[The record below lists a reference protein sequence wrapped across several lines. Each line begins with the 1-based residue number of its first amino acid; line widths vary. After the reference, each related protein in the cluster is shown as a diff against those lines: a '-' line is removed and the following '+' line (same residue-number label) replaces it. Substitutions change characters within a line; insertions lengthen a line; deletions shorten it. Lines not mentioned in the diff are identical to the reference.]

1 MDQPVQAQS
10 PVLDKLAL
18 SAKNMAVW
26 AKFIGIVNIIA
37 GALTAISIVGIIIA
51 WLPIW
56 MGVILFQ
63 AGSKAVEAHGSKKYD
78 LLVPMMDKLRMYFL
92 IQGILIIVGI
102 AAMILSFII
111 FGAGMFAMFDQ
122 MNSY

>member
-26 AKFIGIVNIIA
+26 AKFIGIVNIIV
-37 GALTAISIVGIIIA
+37 GALTALSLVGIIIA

-63 AGSKAVEAHGSKKYD
+63 AGSRADQAHTSKKYD
-78 LLVPMMDKLRMYFL
+78 QLIPMMDKLRMYFL
-92 IQGILIIVGI
+92 VQGILVIVMI
-102 AAMILSFII
+102 AVSILSFVI

>member
-10 PVLDKLAL
+10 PVLEKLAL

-26 AKFIGIVNIIA
+26 AKFIGIVNIIM

-63 AGSKAVEAHGSKKYD
+63 AGSRADTAHTSKKYD
-78 LLVPMMDKLRMYFL
+78 QLIPMMDKLRMYFL
-92 IQGILIIVGI
+92 VQGVLVIVGI
-102 AAMILSFII
+102 ALTILSFII
-111 FGAGMFAMFDQ
+111 FGASMFAMFDQ

>member
-1 MDQPVQAQS
+1 MDQPVQVQN
-10 PVLDKLAL
+10 PVLVKLAL
-18 SAKNMAVW
+18 SAKNMSVW

-63 AGSKAVEAHGSKKYD
+63 AGSRADEAHASKRYD
-78 LLVPMMDKLRMYFL
+78 QLIPMMDKLRIYFL
-92 IQGILIIVGI
+92 VQGILVIVGI
-102 AAMILSFII
+102 AVMILSFII
-111 FGAGMFAMFDQ
+111 FGASMFALFDQ

>member
-1 MDQPVQAQS
+1 MDQPVQAQN

-26 AKFIGIVNIIA
+26 AKFIGIVNIVM
-37 GALTAISIVGIIIA
+37 GALTALSLVGIIIA

-63 AGSKAVEAHGSKKYD
+63 AGSRADEAYTGKKYD
-78 LLVPMMDKLRMYFL
+78 QLIPMMDKLRMYFL
-92 IQGILIIVGI
+92 VQGILIIVGV
-102 AAMILSFII
+102 AVTILSFVI

-122 MNSY
+122 MNNY